1 MAGINN
7 LYVHSKMSLLEKA
20 IQGKIPI
27 YFVLAHGKDYSKR
40 EQAVSSVPRNKTL
53 ILPTSLGEQLS
64 YEAAQ
69 ELVKRFSSREKLSNF
84 LRTLPSR
91 FRVLNYRDQFSDTT
105 LKFYDPNFWTGIQRL
120 PYKKFEFG
128 IDKRVHSVKDKDTHM
143 KGTSPTISPRKKVS
157 TFLNELPEEEEA
169 LYIIASCRGVK
180 SVPSNQVRSTVTIP
194 AQRTAAQ
201 IKKLESAKREA
212 ERKSKKRYTP
222 PSGATQKNPKKRK
235 VEPSRKR
242 KKTPSESSKKK
253 QKTNVS
259 SVGSLTKKMKSLKI

>member
-40 EQAVSSVPRNKTL
+40 AQAVSSVPRNKTL
-53 ILPTSLGEQLS
+53 ILPVSLGEHLT
-64 YEAAQ
+64 YEAAH
-69 ELVKRFSSREKLSNF
+69 ELVKRFSSREKLSKF
-84 LRTLPSR
+84 LGTLPSR
-91 FRVLNYRDQFSDTT
+91 FRVLNYRDQFSDTI
-105 LKFYDPNFWTGIQRL
+105 LKFHDPNFWTGIQRL
-120 PYKKFEFG
+120 PYKKFELG
-128 IDKRVHSVKDKDTHM
+128 IDKRVHSVKDTHM

-180 SVPSNQVRSTVTIP
+180 SVPSNKVGVTTTIT
-194 AQRTAAQ
+194 AQRTSAQ

-242 KKTPSESSKKK
+242 KRTPSESSRKK
-253 QKTNVS
+253 QKTRES
-259 SVGSLTKKMKSLKI
+259 PVGSLTKKMKSLKI

>member
-1 MAGINN
+1 
-7 LYVHSKMSLLEKA
+7 MSLLDKA
-20 IQGKIPI
+20 AAGKIPI

-91 FRVLNYRDQFSDTT
+91 FKVLNYRDQFSDTT

-128 IDKRVHSVKDKDTHM
+128 IDKRVHSVKDTHM
-143 KGTSPTISPRKKVS
+143 KGTSPTISPRKNVS

-222 PSGATQKNPKKRK
+222 PSGATQKNTKKRK

-242 KKTPSESSKKK
+242 KRTPSESSRKK
-253 QKTNVS
+253 QKTKES
-259 SVGSLTKKMKSLKI
+259 PVGSLTKKMKALKI